1 MPAIWRLEDWM
12 RVLLIF
18 IFTVGA
24 SVNVAAA
31 QVRSHGY
38 VVAEGGGGT
47 ASSEMA
53 QIGVGIN
60 KVWKRGFSIGTEGGY
75 GGMEGGDFGFWSFN
89 IGQHFRPTSRIVP
102 FVTGGVSVVAWSSG
116 FNVGGG
122 IHRQFSDHFGLRIE
136 FRQYLLSDS
145 CCDGTLGLATGRVAW
160 TFR

>member
-1 MPAIWRLEDWM
+1 M

-24 SVNVAAA
+24 SVDVAA

-38 VVAEGGGGT
+38 VVGGVGGGT
-47 ASSEMA
+47 ASSA
-53 QIGVGIN
+53 LGQIGVGVN

-75 GGMEGGDFGFWSFN
+75 GATRGGGDIGFWSFN
-89 IGQHFRPTSRIVP
+89 IAQHFQSTSRIVP
-102 FVTGGVSVVAWSSG
+102 FATGGVSVVGWSGG

-122 IHRQFSDHFGLRIE
+122 IHRQFNDRFGLRLE
-136 FRQYLLSDS
+136 FRQYLLSAS
-145 CCDGTLGLATGRVAW
+145 CCEGTLGLSTGRVAW